1 MACSQS
7 EFTQFLVERLV
18 QVGKLQEG
26 VELADSTNFSVDLEM
41 DSLDTFTLIF
51 DVEERYGTKVP
62 EQMIDEHLTVGIL
75 FQTVTRS

>member
-7 EFTQFLVERLV
+7 EFTQFLTDRLV
-18 QVGKLQEG
+18 EVGKLQEG
-26 VELADSTNFSVDLEM
+26 VELTDSTNFSVDLEM

-51 DVEERYGTKVP
+51 AVEERYGTRVP